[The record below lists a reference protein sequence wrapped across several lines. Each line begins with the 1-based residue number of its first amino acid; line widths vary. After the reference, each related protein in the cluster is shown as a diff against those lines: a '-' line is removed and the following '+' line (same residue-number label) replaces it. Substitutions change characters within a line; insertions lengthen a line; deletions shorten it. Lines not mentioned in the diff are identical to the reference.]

1 MAGRVSKIFSVERPI
16 RFSHCDPAGIVY
28 FAHFFDMFNA
38 AVEDWFE
45 QALGLSFEE
54 MHMRRQVGFPVVNT
68 QCEFLRVCRLGE
80 RLRIEFTVARLGH
93 SSVELDIR
101 GKVGGEERFRARHK
115 IAMMS
120 LATYRA
126 VAIPEELREKMQKFV
141 AVA

>member
-1 MAGRVSKIFSVERPI
+1 MGKIFSVEGPI

-38 AVEDWFE
+38 AVEDWFD
-45 QALGLSFEE
+45 QAIGLSFEV
-54 MHMRRQVGFPVVNT
+54 MHMRRKVGFPVVNT

-80 RLRIEFTVARLGH
+80 RLRIEFTVVRLGH

-101 GKVGGEERFRARHK
+101 GTVSGEERFRARHK

-120 LATYRA
+120 LTTYRA
-126 VAIPEELREKMQKFV
+126 VAIPEELRAKVQEFV
-141 AVA
+141 VAA